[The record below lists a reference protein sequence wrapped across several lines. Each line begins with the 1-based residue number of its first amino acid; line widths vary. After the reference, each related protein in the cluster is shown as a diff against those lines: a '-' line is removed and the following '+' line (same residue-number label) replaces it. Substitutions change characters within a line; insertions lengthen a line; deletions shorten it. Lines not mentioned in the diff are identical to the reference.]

1 MNIQTKKLH
10 IPKPCHENWEMMT
23 LAERGRFCQSCQ
35 KHVMDFS
42 GKSKEE
48 IIETL
53 LHISEPVCGRIS
65 RKHVAITLPKR
76 KRTIAR
82 LLTSLLAFLGIS
94 TLFSTNKAY
103 AQDTSPGLPDIKNE
117 QDSLS
122 ALTDTLHTIKGVLKN
137 KESGEPIPF
146 ANVVAKSKDGV
157 LIAGVATN
165 FEGEF
170 ELPIRVTRLKEPLVD
185 VHITF
190 LGHHP
195 QVIPDIPLDK
205 DTTILKPELIE
216 DSMLMGDVVIIGP
229 PIKFDKPGQKTFT
242 EEDIRNMPR

>member
-1 MNIQTKKLH
+1 MSTQTNKLH
-10 IPKPCHENWEMMT
+10 IPKPCQENWEAMT
-23 LAERGRFCQSCQ
+23 ITERGRFCQNCQ
-35 KHVMDFS
+35 KQVMDFS
-42 GKSKEE
+42 GKNKGE
-48 IIETL
+48 IIKTL
-53 LHISEPVCGRIS
+53 LHINGPVCGRIP
-65 RKHVAITLPKR
+65 RKYVTATSTKR

-94 TLFSTNKAY
+94 ALFSTNKAY
-103 AQDTSPGLPDIKNE
+103 AQDTSPGLPNMKNE
-117 QDSLS
+117 QNSLS
-122 ALTDTLHTIKGVLKN
+122 AMTDTLHTIKGVLKN

-170 ELPIRVTRLKEPLVD
+170 ELPIRIAQLKEPLVD

-229 PIKFDKPGQKTFT
+229 TIKFDKPGQKTFT